1 MNILLLLFL
10 QKYQVIFH
18 GKTSLE
24 ASNKKKLDDSLNFFN
39 MFLAD
44 HDYAAGN
51 HLTIADLSLLASA
64 TSMEVNKRKA
74 ASLPSSESNIIGIY

>member
-1 MNILLLLFL
+1 MNIFILFL
-10 QKYQVIFH
+10 QKYPVIFH

-24 ASNKKKLDDSLNFFN
+24 ASKKKKLDDSLNFFN

-64 TSMEVNKRKA
+64 TSMEVHTYKKSCVPA
-74 ASLPSSESNIIGIY
+74 